1 MLNRLILPTLALL
14 TLAPAASAD
23 KFYLGSAEDA
33 AKSSG
38 SPRAIQGVLLED
50 DEESYTI
57 RIEGGLVTI
66 PRSLVYKI
74 EKDGVT
80 IADLENVE
88 NRQRESL
95 AAADDARIAI
105 QAAER
110 EAREERLREIRQA
123 EEDARIAAEQA
134 YYDESR
140 LNGGYDVPVYDP
152 VLDVATGHQ
161 PWFMQDLIRQELG
174 GFIRLELR
182 KIHQQLQRKQLRIRL
197 Q

>member
-1 MLNRLILPTLALL
+1 MLNRLILSTLALL

-23 KFYLGSAEDA
+23 KFYLGSAEEA
-33 AKSSG
+33 EKTSG

-50 DEESYTI
+50 AEESYTI

-66 PRSLVYKI
+66 PKSLVYKI

-80 IADLENVE
+80 IQDLENVE
-88 NRQRESL
+88 NRLRESL
-95 AAADDARIAI
+95 AAADDARIEI

-110 EAREERLREIRQA
+110 EARAERLREIR
-123 EEDARIAAEQA
+123 EEQERID
-134 YYDESR
+134 YDESQI
-140 LNGGYDVPVYDP
+140 NGSDYDAPVYDP
-152 VLDVATGHQ
+152 VLDVATGQ

-182 KIHQQLQRKQLRIRL
+182 KIHQRLQSKQLRL
-197 Q
+197 QLR